1 MTADSFASLPS
12 EMSKPSMSAVAKVFT
27 TVELLELILLKLPM
41 QDLLRARQVR
51 DHWRQVIV
59 SSAAIQKALFLRP
72 GTAAEAAVDAR
83 CIECINS
90 DGTSGKI
97 AVHPWIC
104 EYECGRIWNYDVR
117 SGFSTSRT
125 AIDWGVSSSEFA
137 LMSITQPP
145 MKLEMIVTYEAGVEC
160 CEDKYTD
167 THSNHVVTSST
178 TKVLHVFRLVQ
189 STVEEHAGISK
200 GLDSKRVVSPVLI
213 RIDVLKV
220 KGATK
225 K

>member
-12 EMSKPSMSAVAKVFT
+12 EMSKPSVSAVAKVFT

-51 DHWRQVIV
+51 NHWRQVIV
-59 SSAAIQKALFLRP
+59 SSTAIQKALFLRP
-72 GTAAEAAVDAR
+72 GTAAEAAIDAR
-83 CIECINS
+83 RIEYINS
-90 DGTSGKI
+90 DGTTGKI
-97 AVHPWIC
+97 AVHPWVC
-104 EYECGRIWNYDVR
+104 EYECGRIWNYDMR
-117 SGFSTSRT
+117 SGFSMSRT
-125 AIDWGVSSSEFA
+125 AIDWDVSSSDFA

-145 MKLEMIVTYEAGVEC
+145 MKLEMIITYEAGVER
-160 CEDKYTD
+160 CEYSDTD

-178 TKVLHVFRLVQ
+178 TKVLHVFRLVR
-189 STVEEHAGISK
+189 STVEEHAGTSK
-200 GLDSKRVVSPVLI
+200 ELGPKRVVSPVLI
-213 RIDVLKV
+213 RMDVLKA